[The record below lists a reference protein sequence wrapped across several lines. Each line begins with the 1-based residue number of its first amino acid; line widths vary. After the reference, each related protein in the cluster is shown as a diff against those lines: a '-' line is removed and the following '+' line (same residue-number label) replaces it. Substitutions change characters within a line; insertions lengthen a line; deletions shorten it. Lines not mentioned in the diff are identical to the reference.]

1 MQMNL
6 HFSQGNQF
14 TNYSDTSV
22 TINASQHYDN
32 NLIVTPNE
40 IISANW
46 QHIDEISIDDAA
58 ILSILQAKP
67 DLIIFGTGNK
77 IRMPN
82 IEVIKMLQKQQIG
95 FEVMP
100 IPALCRT
107 FNYLIGEG
115 RKVVGIIIY

>member
-22 TINASQHYDN
+22 TINANQHYDS

-46 QHIDEISIDDAA
+46 QNIDQISVDDAA

-82 IEVIKMLQKQQIG
+82 IEVIRMLQKQQIG

>member
-46 QHIDEISIDDAA
+46 QHIDEVSVDDAHM
-58 ILSILQAKP
+58 LSILQAKP

>member
-22 TINASQHYDN
+22 TINANQHYDS

-40 IISANW
+40 IIPANW
-46 QHIDEISIDDAA
+46 QNIDEISVDDAA

-82 IEVIKMLQKQQIG
+82 IEVIRMLQKQQIG

>member
-1 MQMNL
+1 MNL

-22 TINASQHYDN
+22 TINANQHYDS

-46 QHIDEISIDDAA
+46 QNIDEISVDDAA

-82 IEVIKMLQKQQIG
+82 IEVIRMLQKQQIG